1 MGEAGDQQDGATRPG
16 EPRRH
21 PGVPTPSKATALF
34 RRGEQRAV
42 RFLWVFLPETSIARS
57 RQFHYLL
64 ASTFLSDG
72 GRDALKYGALVA
84 VTRSS
89 GSSIDAVLIGVAS
102 LLPPTL
108 LGLYGGAVADAFPKR
123 VALAI
128 IYLLQG
134 GLCFVVPTFLGT
146 NLGAV
151 IALIFAL
158 NVLGEVSTPDEQSVA
173 PLVAS
178 DEQLATATSLL
189 SLASNV
195 GTAVG
200 TALLAPILL
209 RVVGVQA
216 VFWAAGTM
224 LLLASGRIWQVRSE
238 RDLKTTTG
246 YHRPS
251 LNVREILGWL
261 ADEPAVATMMMVGVL
276 AGTATVVLQTLAP
289 RYVQSVLGLDPA
301 EAVYVFA
308 PTSIGLVLALVS
320 TPGLMH
326 RIGER
331 RTALLGFLITATS
344 LFLLGLVRH
353 HLVVVVD
360 PINPFRLLGAAG
372 LHLGGPLRT
381 ASFLVMPLGFGVAA
395 TTMSVQTFINRRV
408 PLAHQ
413 GRMFALQS
421 TVKNGVT
428 IIPLVTLGIAA
439 SVAGVDTVL
448 IASPVLLFALAFLL
462 VVLSE
467 HFGSHAPFGRL
478 EALESFWRD
487 PTVPPVEPQP
497 GVSS

>member
-1 MGEAGDQQDGATRPG
+1 MDEAGDEQERATPPDGPH
-16 EPRRH
+16 RH
-21 PGVPTPSKATALF
+21 LGVPTPAKATALF

-42 RFLWVFLPETSIARS
+42 RFFWVFLPETSIARS

-178 DEQLATATSLL
+178 DEQPASATSLL
-189 SLASNV
+189 SLASNI

-209 RVVGVQA
+209 RVVDVQA

-224 LLLASGRIWQVRSE
+224 LLLASGRIWQVRSA
-238 RDLKTTTG
+238 RDLKATG

-308 PTSIGLVLALVS
+308 PTSIGLVLALAA
-320 TPGLMH
+320 TPGLM
-326 RIGER
+326 RRFGER
-331 RTALLGFLITATS
+331 RTALIGFMITATS

-353 HLVVVVD
+353 HLVVIVD
-360 PINPFRLLGAAG
+360 PVNPFRLLGTAG

-428 IIPLVTLGIAA
+428 IVPLVTLGIAA

-448 IASPVLLFALAFLL
+448 IASPLLLFALAFLL
-462 VVLSE
+462 VFLSE
-467 HFGSHAPFGRL
+467 RFGSHAPFGRL
-478 EALESFWRD
+478 EALESFW
-487 PTVPPVEPQP
+487 
-497 GVSS
+497 

>member
-1 MGEAGDQQDGATRPG
+1 MDKPGDEQERATQHG
-16 EPRRH
+16 EPHRH
-21 PGVPTPSKATALF
+21 LGVPTPAKATALF

-57 RQFHYLL
+57 RQFHFVL

-123 VALAI
+123 MALAI
-128 IYLLQG
+128 VYLLQG

-189 SLASNV
+189 SLASNL

-238 RDLKTTTG
+238 RDLKATG

-308 PTSIGLVLALVS
+308 PTSVGLVLALVA

-331 RTALLGFLITATS
+331 RTALLGFMITATS

-360 PINPFRLLGAAG
+360 PVNPFRLLGAAG

-448 IASPVLLFALAFLL
+448 IGSPLLLFALAFLL

-467 HFGSHAPFGRL
+467 HFSGHAPSGRL
-478 EALESFWRD
+478 EVLESFWRD
-487 PTVPPVEPQP
+487 PKPPPVDPQA
-497 GVSS
+497 GISS

>member
-1 MGEAGDQQDGATRPG
+1 MSEPGNEQEAANLSKAPHQAMGF
-16 EPRRH
+16 
-21 PGVPTPSKATALF
+21 PTPPTATALF
-34 RRGEQRAV
+34 RRGERRAV

-57 RQFHYLL
+57 RQFHYVL

-108 LGLYGGAVADAFPKR
+108 LGLYGGVVADAFPKR
-123 VALAI
+123 VALTL
-128 IYLLQG
+128 IYFLQG
-134 GLCFVVPTFLGT
+134 GLCFVVPTFFGT

-238 RDLKTTTG
+238 RDLKSSG

-251 LNVREILGWL
+251 LDVREILGWL

-301 EAVYVFA
+301 QAVYVFA
-308 PTSIGLVLALVS
+308 PTSLGLVLALVA

-326 RIGER
+326 RLGER
-331 RTALLGFLITATS
+331 RTALVGFVITALS

-353 HLVVVVD
+353 HLVAVVD
-360 PINPFRLLGAAG
+360 PVNPFRLLGVVG
-372 LHLGGPLRT
+372 LELSGPLRT

-395 TTMSVQTFINRRV
+395 TAMSVQTFINRRV

-428 IIPLVTLGIAA
+428 IIPLVTLGMAA

-448 IASPVLLFALAFLL
+448 LASPALLVTLAFLL
-462 VVLSE
+462 VFLSE
-467 HFGSHAPFGRL
+467 HFSGHAPASRL
-478 EALESFWRD
+478 EVLESFWRD
-487 PTVPPVEPQP
+487 PVQPPVASQT
-497 GVSS
+497 

>member
-1 MGEAGDQQDGATRPG
+1 MDKPGHQQEPAPQPG
-16 EPRRH
+16 EPHRH
-21 PGVPTPSKATALF
+21 LGVPTPAQATALF
-34 RRGEQRAV
+34 RRGERRAV

-57 RQFHYLL
+57 RQFQYLL

-72 GRDALKYGALVA
+72 GRDAVKYGALVA

-123 VALAI
+123 VALTI

-189 SLASNV
+189 SLASNL

-238 RDLKTTTG
+238 RDLQATG

-276 AGTATVVLQTLAP
+276 AGTAMVVLQTLAP

-308 PTSIGLVLALVS
+308 PTSIGLVLALGA
-320 TPGLMH
+320 TPGLM
-326 RIGER
+326 RRFGER
-331 RTALLGFLITATS
+331 RTALLGFMITATS

-353 HLVVVVD
+353 HLEVIVD
-360 PINPFRLLGAAG
+360 PVNPFRLLGIVG
-372 LHLGGPLRT
+372 LQLGGPLRT
-381 ASFLVMPLGFGVAA
+381 SGAISRVNRSTAGRSFPR
-395 TTMSVQTFINRRV
+395 TPN
-408 PLAHQ
+408 
-413 GRMFALQS
+413 
-421 TVKNGVT
+421 
-428 IIPLVTLGIAA
+428 
-439 SVAGVDTVL
+439 
-448 IASPVLLFALAFLL
+448 
-462 VVLSE
+462 LS
-467 HFGSHAPFGRL
+467 
-478 EALESFWRD
+478 
-487 PTVPPVEPQP
+487 
-497 GVSS
+497 